1 MSNVLELKHRLLSL
15 SIEDRAELAEC
26 LIESL
31 DDGADVDAAAA
42 WEVELKRRAADL
54 LSGEHQGEPADL
66 VMERLRRKHS

>member
-31 DDGADVDAAAA
+31 DDGTDADAAAA
-42 WEVELKRRAADL
+42 WEVELKRRADDL
-54 LSGEHQGEPADL
+54 LSGRHQGESAE
-66 VMERLRRKHS
+66 VAMERLRRKHS

>member
-15 SIEDRAELAEC
+15 SFEDRAELAEC

-31 DDGADVDAAAA
+31 DDGTDADAAAA

-54 LSGEHQGEPADL
+54 LSGEHQSEPADL